1 MGTIGATVKPDG
13 SVFAGVISTE
23 GTASNSSWGIDSKA
37 LSPVALASLDS
48 VSLNGQPQTVRLQD
62 AGSYRMR
69 STETA
74 AGATVLV
81 GIPTKSVDN
90 AIQRLVLVEVVLS
103 VVCIAVAGIASAGM
117 VSGALLPLRRVAVT
131 AGRVSALPLERG
143 DVDLAERVPESQAD
157 PRTEVGQMGAA
168 LNRML
173 DHVGAALTAR
183 QVSEMRV
190 RQFVADASHELR
202 TPLSSIRGY
211 AEMAGRFTL
220 EDQPEL
226 HQALNRIQSEG
237 RRMGELVDELLLL
250 ARLDAGRPLDSSEVD
265 LSLLVMDCV
274 NDARAAGPNHNWHLD
289 LPEEPIAV
297 FGDNARLRQVL
308 GNLLT
313 NACVHTPPAT
323 TVTTRLSS
331 EGAEVILEVIDDGPG
346 ISSDLMPRAFGRFVR
361 GDASRAR
368 NAGSTGLGLAIVK
381 AVTTAHRGH
390 VHVESTPGR
399 TTFRIQLPARS
410 HGEAIATN

>member
-143 DVDLAERVPESQAD
+143 TWILRSGCQSLKQIRAQKLGRWAPHSIGCW
-157 PRTEVGQMGAA
+157 T
-168 LNRML
+168 ML
-173 DHVGAALTAR
+173 
-183 QVSEMRV
+183 V
-190 RQFVADASHELR
+190 RR
-202 TPLSSIRGY
+202 
-211 AEMAGRFTL
+211 
-220 EDQPEL
+220 
-226 HQALNRIQSEG
+226 
-237 RRMGELVDELLLL
+237 
-250 ARLDAGRPLDSSEVD
+250 
-265 LSLLVMDCV
+265 
-274 NDARAAGPNHNWHLD
+274 
-289 LPEEPIAV
+289 
-297 FGDNARLRQVL
+297 
-308 GNLLT
+308 
-313 NACVHTPPAT
+313 
-323 TVTTRLSS
+323 
-331 EGAEVILEVIDDGPG
+331 
-346 ISSDLMPRAFGRFVR
+346 
-361 GDASRAR
+361 
-368 NAGSTGLGLAIVK
+368 
-381 AVTTAHRGH
+381 
-390 VHVESTPGR
+390 
-399 TTFRIQLPARS
+399 
-410 HGEAIATN
+410 